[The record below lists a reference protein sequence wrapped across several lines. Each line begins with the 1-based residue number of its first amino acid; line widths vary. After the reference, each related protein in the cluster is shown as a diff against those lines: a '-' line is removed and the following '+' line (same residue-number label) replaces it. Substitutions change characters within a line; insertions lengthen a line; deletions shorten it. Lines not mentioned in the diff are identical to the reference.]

1 VAQNLQGRPWEE
13 PVISLTW
20 VVLIIGVLAIAFA
33 VLAGLKA
40 RTKKLR
46 SKFGPEY
53 DRLVRERGSTLAAER
68 DLELR
73 EKRVERFQI
82 RPFSQDEG
90 EQFAQRWRG
99 TQEKFVDDPHGA
111 LADADRLVHDA
122 MRTRGYPTGGEF
134 NELAADLSVD
144 HPRVVEHYRAAHDVA
159 VRDERNAVSTEDLR
173 VAMRHYRVLFEDLLG
188 RHVDETTGV
197 RR

>member
-1 VAQNLQGRPWEE
+1 MT
-13 PVISLTW
+13 SLTW
-20 VVLIIGVLAIAFA
+20 VVLIIGILAIAFA
-33 VLAGLKA
+33 ILAGLKV
-40 RTKKLR
+40 RSKKLR

-53 DRLVRERGSTLAAER
+53 DRLVRERGSTFTAER
-68 DLELR
+68 ELEHR
-73 EKRVERFQI
+73 EKRVQKFSI
-82 RPFSQDEG
+82 RPLSHDEG
-90 EQFAQRWRG
+90 EHFAHQWRG
-99 TQEKFVDDPHGA
+99 TQEKFVDDPRA
-111 LADADRLVHDA
+111 AVAEADRLVHDA

-159 VRDERNAVSTEDLR
+159 MRDERDAVSTEDLR

-188 RHVDETTGV
+188 RHVDEVTGV